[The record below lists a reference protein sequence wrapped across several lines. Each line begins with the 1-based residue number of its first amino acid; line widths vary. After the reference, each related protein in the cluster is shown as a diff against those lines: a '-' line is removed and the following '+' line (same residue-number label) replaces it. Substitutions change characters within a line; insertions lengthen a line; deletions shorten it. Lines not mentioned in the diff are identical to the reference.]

1 MEAEFFLNDIYPFQN
16 SFCCSGYGIS
26 DEDAVDKPFASQTV
40 EKTESF
46 VTIFFKWIAQIFSNW
61 FSSSESS
68 EGLSHKD
75 QKRISDRLGI
85 PESSGKEVALVL
97 DKAYPQMKVHKSLG
111 KGAFSEAYLFE
122 FKEGEKRVLKL
133 TDVSS
138 AMQGDSAVS
147 SFRLTKDRMGG
158 EWLALLDYSD
168 TVVNTEKAL
177 AYDHNKKCYVLI
189 DAATVRDLFEHPQK
203 REGLVYTLV
212 GTVSEYVEGSRE
224 LTARI
229 TDEKPLNT
237 EEIQSIAKQVFQGV
251 VSIHERGGRET
262 PLAHRDLKPE
272 NVLIDEEGHI
282 KIIDFGF
289 ARAANWG
296 QLRRRPSFVGSDNFM
311 APEIARTEFY
321 NEKVDS
327 YSLGALLFKMITG
340 SNLTHRFE
348 IEGLSSVDRDLKD
361 LMLQLTE
368 LNSID
373 RPSPKE
379 ALRHRFFSL

>member
-1 MEAEFFLNDIYPFQN
+1 MEVDFFLNDIYSFQN
-16 SFCCSGYGIS
+16 SFYCSSYEGS
-26 DEDAVDKPFASQTV
+26 DRDVVDKPSASQTA
-40 EKTESF
+40 EKTESYI
-46 VTIFFKWIAQIFSNW
+46 TTFFNWIAQLFSSW

-68 EGLSHKD
+68 GGLSHKD
-75 QKRISDRLGI
+75 QKLISDRLGI
-85 PESSGKEVALVL
+85 PGSAGKEVALVL
-97 DKAYPQMKVHKSLG
+97 DKAYPQMKVHTSLG

-122 FKEGEKRVLKL
+122 FAGGEKRVLKL
-133 TDVSS
+133 TDMSS
-138 AMQGDSAVS
+138 AVQGDSAVS
-147 SFRLTKDRMGG
+147 SFRLTEDRMGG

-189 DAATVRDLFEHPQK
+189 DAEAVRDLFDHPQK

-224 LTARI
+224 LAARI
-229 TDEKPLNT
+229 TDKKPLST
-237 EEIQSIAKQVFQGV
+237 KEIQSIAKQVFQGIE
-251 VSIHERGGRET
+251 SIHERGGSET

-272 NVLIDEEGHI
+272 NVLIDEEGNI

-311 APEIARTEFY
+311 APEIVRAEFY
-321 NEKVDS
+321 SEKVDS
-327 YSLGALLFKMITG
+327 YSLGALLFKMVTG
-340 SNLTHRFE
+340 NNLTNQSE
-348 IEGLSSVDRDLKD
+348 IEELSSVDKTLKG

-368 LNSID
+368 SNPATRL
-373 RPSPKE
+373 SPKE
-379 ALRHRFFSL
+379 ALSHQFFSL